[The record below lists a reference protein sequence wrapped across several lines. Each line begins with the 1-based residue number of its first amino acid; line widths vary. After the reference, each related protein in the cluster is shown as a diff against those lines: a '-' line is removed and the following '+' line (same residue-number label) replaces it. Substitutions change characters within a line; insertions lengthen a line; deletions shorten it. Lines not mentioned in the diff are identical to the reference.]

1 MEESG
6 EKYMMPNDFTTPK
19 RVAIFGGTFDPFTV
33 AHRAIC
39 KQAMDEIPID
49 KLYVIPTVV
58 SYHREGKDRWL
69 CDADRVK
76 VIRHMLWSLG
86 EQYIGKWDVD
96 TDELELKALCEK
108 SDEQNNRGRDDR
120 LYDSII
126 EPRRFVHTLL
136 DFKTRLGQDTKI
148 DLILGTDSARNFNT
162 WYHWGDVAAN
172 VSAFVIVQGRDG
184 KEVKTMPFE
193 VARKLHRKSGVPSC
207 CMDIPEEF
215 QDISA
220 SKIRK
225 LIKHGYYTVDDYL
238 AELKSFDNG
247 EKSLKR
253 LGWTEK
259 KGKK

>member
-1 MEESG
+1 MTE
-6 EKYMMPNDFTTPK
+6 NDFTTPR

-39 KQAMDEIPID
+39 KQAMDEMPID
-49 KLYVIPTVV
+49 KLYIIPTVV

-69 CDADRVK
+69 CNADRVK
-76 VIRHMLWSLG
+76 VVRSMLWSLG
-86 EQYIGKWDVD
+86 EEYMGKWEVD
-96 TDELELKALCEK
+96 THELELQSLCEK

-136 DFKTRLGQDTKI
+136 DFKTRVGLDTKI
-148 DLILGTDSARNFNT
+148 DLILGTDSARNFAT
-162 WYHWGDVAAN
+162 WYHWQDVAAN

-184 KEVKTMPFE
+184 KEVKTLPFE

-207 CMDIPEEF
+207 SMDIPEEF
-215 QDISA
+215 QDVSA

-225 LIKHGYYTVDDYL
+225 RIEHGYYTVDDYL
-238 AELKSFDNG
+238 AEVKSFDNG
-247 EKSLKR
+247 EESLNR